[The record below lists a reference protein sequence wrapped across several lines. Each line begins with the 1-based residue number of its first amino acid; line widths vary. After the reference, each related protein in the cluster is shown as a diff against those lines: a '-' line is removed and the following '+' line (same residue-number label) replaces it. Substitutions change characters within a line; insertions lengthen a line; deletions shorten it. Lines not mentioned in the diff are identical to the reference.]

1 MLTTETR
8 RQNFP
13 TLDRMTY
20 LNSAAE
26 GIPPLSVG
34 ESLQQYFRDKQ
45 LGMDGRVAHFAQW
58 EAANQRVAE
67 MYGLTRDEVTI
78 CSCSSEAY
86 NLAAMALRLKEG
98 DEVIINDLD
107 FPAGATP
114 WLQKESPA
122 VTKVWRS
129 RDWALHPEDLVP
141 LLSPKTRLVNVSL
154 VSFFNGY
161 RISLKE
167 MAEVVRRHSSAMLAV
182 DVTQALGRIPLELD
196 EADLIISSTHK
207 WILSSHGGGLVGVP
221 KRRAAEWTVPAG
233 GWFNLN
239 DAFGASRF
247 ETAVSKPGA
256 ASFTVGMP
264 NFPAVY
270 AIRSALDFISDV
282 GVTQIASAADPL
294 VWACLE
300 GLSKLPVDLITPR
313 DPQHVAGIMAFRH
326 PKAEEIHQ
334 RLLQNNIHTMH
345 HAGRIRIAIHGYNT
359 MGDIE
364 TLLSSLAKTLGQI

>member
-13 TLDRMTY
+13 TLEHMTY

-45 LGMDGRVAHFAQW
+45 RGMDGRVAHFAQW

-122 VTKVWRS
+122 ATKVWRS

-167 MAEVVRRHSSAMLAV
+167 VADVVRRHSSAMLAV

-247 ETAVSKPGA
+247 EAAVSKPGA

-270 AIRSALDFISDV
+270 AIRSALDFISNV
-282 GVTQIASAADPL
+282 GVAQIASAADPL

-359 MGDIE
+359 MGDVE
-364 TLLSSLAKTLGQI
+364 TLLSSLAKILGLI

>member
-13 TLDRMTY
+13 TLDHMTY

-86 NLAAMALRLKEG
+86 NLAAMALRLKDG

-141 LLSPKTRLVNVSL
+141 LLSPKTRLVTVSL

-161 RISLKE
+161 RISIKE
-167 MAEVVRRHSSAMLAV
+167 VADVVRRHSSAMLAV

-247 ETAVSKPGA
+247 EAAVSKPGA

-359 MGDIE
+359 MGDVE
-364 TLLSSLAKTLGQI
+364 TLLSSLAKILGLI